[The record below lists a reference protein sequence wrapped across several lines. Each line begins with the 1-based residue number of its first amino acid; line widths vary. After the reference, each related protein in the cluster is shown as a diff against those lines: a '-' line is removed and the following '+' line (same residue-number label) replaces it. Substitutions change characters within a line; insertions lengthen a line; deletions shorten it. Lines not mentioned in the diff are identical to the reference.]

1 MNLTNQVQGALQGLQ
16 IPTGWV
22 GSALLLALISI
33 AMVIALFYYLN
44 RRIKRPYFALWS
56 IAWIF
61 YAIYLAAAL
70 GLQEIPDFHVLVLAR
85 RACIGIS
92 GLCMF
97 WGSFQLTYQRRT
109 LRELGLAIVLVVA
122 WSVMA
127 TYGIRNPHWVTVPFF
142 FLLGAAGVYTGRA
155 YLTSRAGYHGGSI
168 LGTGFLLWG
177 VHLFAFPLLEM
188 SPQFM
193 AVSYVISAVLAF
205 MIAIG
210 MIIEQEVNVA
220 EKSYRVL
227 FDSGSDAVFLVDLW
241 TLKII
246 EGNGAAERLTKL
258 PKTELI
264 GRLFSD
270 ICPSVGESSG
280 NVVTHQQMFNQ
291 IFRPY
296 TEFYITQA
304 GGSRAT
310 CEGEAALA
318 EWHQRLVVQVNIRD
332 VGERKKLGDQIHR
345 AEKLSALGQLIAG
358 VAHELNN
365 PLAIVMATAQL
376 VARRN
381 GLDNALKGELDRIM
395 HQSERAAKIVHD
407 LLAYARPAEPQK
419 TPMDLNRL
427 VGDVLQSLSTQIEAA
442 GIQIHR
448 QLADKL
454 PRTKADT
461 LQVEQVF
468 TNLLTNAIDALRDR
482 PLPRHITISTSE
494 TMNTIRLSVKDNGPG
509 MPPDIQL
516 KIFDPFFT
524 TKPLGRGTGLGLTIS
539 NTLVQE
545 HRGKIWLAS
554 TVGKGTEFFVDLP
567 LLPCEAE
574 PLKIEQPEAEAPAPV
589 PTSTGRH
596 LLIIDDEPDIVNVLK
611 CVLEETGYTIETANN
626 GNQALQRL
634 SNRNYDVILSDM
646 RMPDLDGQA
655 LYVRIRDKYPTLAR
669 RVIFVTGDTVSEKTR
684 EFLQSTG
691 NRWLSKPFH
700 ITDVINIV
708 EDVLAP
714 NLATEPQLN

>member
-1 MNLTNQVQGALQGLQ
+1 MQ

-22 GSALLLALISI
+22 GSALVLALISI

-44 RRIKRPYFALWS
+44 RRIKRQYFAMWS
-56 IAWIF
+56 VAWIF
-61 YAIYLAAAL
+61 YAVYLAAAL

-92 GLCMF
+92 GLFMF
-97 WGSFQLTYQRRT
+97 WGSFQLTYRRRT
-109 LRELGLAIVLVVA
+109 LRELGLAIALVVA

-127 TYGIRNPHWVTVPFF
+127 TYCIRNPYWATIPFF
-142 FLLGAAGVYTGRA
+142 CLLGGAGVYTGRA
-155 YLTSRAGYHGGSI
+155 YLTNRAGYHGGSI

-177 VHLFAFPLLEM
+177 VHLFIFPYLEM

-220 EKSYRVL
+220 EKNYRVL
-227 FDSGSDAVFLVDLW
+227 FDSASDAVFLVDLW
-241 TLKII
+241 QLKIL

-258 PKTELI
+258 PKTELM
-264 GRLFSD
+264 GRTFSD
-270 ICPSVGESSG
+270 ICPSVGDCSG

-296 TEFYITQA
+296 TEFYIAQN
-304 GGSRAT
+304 GGGRAT

-332 VGERKKLGDQIHR
+332 VGERKKLGEQIHR

-381 GLDNALKGELDRIM
+381 GLDDALKAELGRIM
-395 HQSERAAKIVHD
+395 HQSERAAKIVRD
-407 LLAYARPAEPQK
+407 LLAYARPSEPQK

-427 VGDVLQSLSTQIEAA
+427 IGDVLQSIATPIEAA
-442 GIQIHR
+442 AIQIHR
-448 QLADKL
+448 DLAKKL
-454 PRTKADT
+454 PRTKADM
-461 LQVEQVF
+461 LQIEQIF
-468 TNLLTNAIDALRDR
+468 TNLMVNAIDALRDR
-482 PLPRHITISTSE
+482 PLPRHITVSTSE
-494 TMNTIRLSVKDNGPG
+494 TLNTLRFSVKDNGPG
-509 MPPDIQL
+509 MPADIQQ

-539 NTLVQE
+539 NALVQE
-545 HRGKIWLAS
+545 HRGKIWLES
-554 TVGKGTEFFVDLP
+554 KVGKGTEFFVDLP

-574 PLKIEQPEAEAPAPV
+574 PLQIEQPEVEAAAPV

-655 LYVRIRDKYPTLAR
+655 LYIRVCDKYPALAR
-669 RVIFVTGDTVSEKTR
+669 RIIFITGDTVSEKTR

-700 ITDVINIV
+700 ITDVINV
-708 EDVLAP
+708 VQEVLAP
-714 NLATEPQLN
+714 NFVAEPQLR